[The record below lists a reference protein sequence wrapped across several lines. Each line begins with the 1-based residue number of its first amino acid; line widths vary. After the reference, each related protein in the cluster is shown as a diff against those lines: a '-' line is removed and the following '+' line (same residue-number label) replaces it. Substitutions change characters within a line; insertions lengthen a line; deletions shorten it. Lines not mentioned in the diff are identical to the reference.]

1 MTDTK
6 YRTVGPWTIADGPA
20 GRELIRTVTD
30 PHIRRLWADVD
41 RVPGKG
47 PARRVIVLG
56 ESMARGY
63 LLDPV
68 VTLASSLQHAL
79 DRAAGPGR
87 YQCVDLARTGAGM
100 ADLARIL
107 VTLPQL
113 EADIVV
119 FAAGNNWYLQQL
131 TRSDG
136 ELLADA
142 MAESGVPGLRRA
154 FRNRIVEP
162 RMQRLFSILARSS
175 PRTVIVLPEFNLV
188 EWEPDGTWST
198 GILPRG
204 QDAEWHRHLG
214 QARSATERQ
223 AWELALTEC
232 DRMTRIDGG
241 TSQLPDR
248 IRGTTMLALG
258 DYDGARRSWE
268 ASRDAI
274 TGQLLVHT
282 PRITAHGQS
291 ALAAFAAAHDHPVV
305 DLRHELAMTPS
316 GLPDPRFFLDY
327 CHLSAEGLAVTA
339 RATAER
345 ITGLSEPAAA
355 SAGELVPARLDA
367 LSHLLAACHN
377 AWHGQPATTLSRHIS
392 TAIRLG
398 GRTEAVAL
406 SKLLASPAPS
416 WMLPEFA
423 QLCGFPQAERYLSP
437 NTSRSWESLARGPLP
452 SVLAGQLN
460 ISPAVAVDGPPLDL
474 LNARHDDAGDLTL
487 APRHAFH
494 RSSSPVFESTFTGG
508 AAGGIRLVVQYR
520 TPQASA
526 AGQPGSLTVN
536 GTAVAPVPPC
546 PAGWRTIEVTVPA
559 EPVMTARI
567 HWPAAEQD
575 HLRSRAAVAE
585 ALRTGRPRE
594 LLPIRG
600 EIFSASARRT

>member
-6 YRTVGPWTIADGPA
+6 YRTVGPWTITDGPA
-20 GRELIRTVTD
+20 GRELARTATD
-30 PHIRRLWADVD
+30 PQLRRLWADVD

-47 PARRVIVLG
+47 PAQRVVVLG

-100 ADLARIL
+100 AGLARIL

-136 ELLADA
+136 DLLADA

-154 FRNRIVEP
+154 FRDRIVEP
-162 RMQRLFSILARSS
+162 RMQRLFAILARSS
-175 PRTVIVLPEFNLV
+175 PHAVIVLPEFNLA

-198 GILPRG
+198 GVLPPG
-204 QDAEWHRHLG
+204 QDGEWHRQLG

-223 AWELALTEC
+223 EWELALGEC
-232 DRMTRIDGG
+232 DRMGQVDGG

-248 IRGTTMLALG
+248 IRGTALLALG
-258 DYDGARRSWE
+258 DYDGARSSWE

-282 PRITAHGQS
+282 PRITAHVQS
-291 ALAAFAAAHDHPVV
+291 GLAAFAAAHNHPVV
-305 DLRHELAMTPS
+305 DLRHELATAPS

-345 ITGLSEPAAA
+345 ITGSSGPAA
-355 SAGELVPARLDA
+355 SAGDLIPARLDA

-377 AWHGQPATTLSRHIS
+377 AWHGQPAATLSRHIS
-392 TAIRLG
+392 TAVRLG

-437 NTSRSWESLARGPLP
+437 NTSRSWQALAGSPL
-452 SVLAGQLN
+452 SAVLAGQLGA
-460 ISPAVAVDGPPLDL
+460 SPDVAADGPPLDL
-474 LNARHDDAGDLTL
+474 LNARRDDVGELTL

-494 RSSSPVFESTFTGG
+494 RSSSPVFESTFTGSST
-508 AAGGIRLVVQYR
+508 GGVRLVVQYR
-520 TPQASA
+520 TPSADA
-526 AGQPGSLTVN
+526 AGEPGSLTVN
-536 GTAVAPVPPC
+536 GKAVAPVPPC
-546 PAGWRTIEVTVPA
+546 PASWCTIEVTVPA

-575 HLRSRAAVAE
+575 HLRSRAALAE
-585 ALRTGRPRE
+585 ALRTGQPRD

-600 EIFSASARRT
+600 ELFRATAHQT

>member
-1 MTDTK
+1 
-6 YRTVGPWTIADGPA
+6 
-20 GRELIRTVTD
+20 
-30 PHIRRLWADVD
+30 
-41 RVPGKG
+41 
-47 PARRVIVLG
+47 
-56 ESMARGY
+56 
-63 LLDPV
+63 
-68 VTLASSLQHAL
+68 
-79 DRAAGPGR
+79 
-87 YQCVDLARTGAGM
+87 
-100 ADLARIL
+100 
-107 VTLPQL
+107 
-113 EADIVV
+113 
-119 FAAGNNWYLQQL
+119 
-131 TRSDG
+131 
-136 ELLADA
+136 
-142 MAESGVPGLRRA
+142 
-154 FRNRIVEP
+154 
-162 RMQRLFSILARSS
+162 MQRLFSILARSA
-175 PRTVIVLPEFNLV
+175 PRAVIVLPEFNLV
-188 EWEPDGTWST
+188 EWEPDGAWST

-232 DRMTRIDGG
+232 DQLARIDGG

-248 IRGTTMLALG
+248 IRGTAQLALG

-268 ASRDAI
+268 ASRDAV
-274 TGQLLVHT
+274 TGQLLMHT
-282 PRITAHGQS
+282 PRITAHVQS
-291 ALAAFAAAHDHPVV
+291 ALAAFAAARGHPVV

-345 ITGLSEPAAA
+345 ITGPGGPA

-377 AWHGQPATTLSRHIS
+377 AWHGQPAATLSRHVS

-406 SKLLASPAPS
+406 AKLLASPAPS

-437 NTSRSWESLARGPLP
+437 NTSRSWETLARGPLP
-452 SVLAGQLN
+452 AVLADQLDAA
-460 ISPAVAVDGPPLDL
+460 SDVAVDGPPLDL
-474 LNARHDDAGDLTL
+474 LTGRRDDVGDLTL

-508 AAGGIRLVVQYR
+508 EAGGIRLVVQYR
-520 TPQASA
+520 TPQARA
-526 AGQPGSLTVN
+526 AGQPGRLTVN
-536 GTAVAPVPPC
+536 GKAVAPVPPC
-546 PAGWRTIEVTVPA
+546 SASWRTIEVTVPA

-575 HLRSRAAVAE
+575 QLRSRAAVAE
-585 ALRTGRPRE
+585 ALRSGRPRE

-600 EIFSASARRT
+600 EIFRASAQRA